1 MRMII
6 GMEYEVNIKGD
17 RANANEIFIAVK
29 DEIIRSAETMA
40 VAILEGYQEV
50 LVEIMCTKS
59 GRARKKGLGGHDI
72 KGREGCKCRSRTFKR
87 AGNWSDAK
95 KISGELFSAEFI
107 PSMVECCKCGKRLT
121 PIIEGLELD
130 KYQGKTELLLRK
142 VMESVAETSYRRGSQ
157 QLERVGEVPV
167 TKSTAHRWAADVE
180 LPVGEGGGRPFLGA
194 DGTGFKR
201 CGGERGEVRMV
212 LEMWPGGGLRPLGV
226 WAGSSW
232 KDIAKEMKGKL
243 KKRPQLFV
251 SDGERG
257 LEDWLGKLADNSERC
272 HWHLSRDSGYMLWQD
287 KVPLEDRKE
296 VQKKLSK
303 LLAIEV
309 PEKDVEFVT
318 KEDRDD
324 LKERIVMAEKELDEL
339 REEFENKGYIKA
351 ANYLANARDKLFNH
365 LKLWLETGLIGPRT
379 TSILENIIRELVR
392 RLKKIGWNWSDKG
405 AERMGRVVMMR
416 RYDEE
421 GWEEYWR
428 LKMNLQGRCKIKMLN
443 IEARLAA

>member
-1 MRMII
+1 MII
-6 GMEYEVNIKGD
+6 GMELEVNIKGD
-17 RANANEIFIAVK
+17 RANANEIFLAVSE
-29 DEIIRSAETMA
+29 EIKEIGEKMS

-50 LVEIMCTKS
+50 LIEILCTKS
-59 GRARKKGLGGHDI
+59 GRVKKKGLGSHDI

-87 AGNWSDAK
+87 AGNWSDVK
-95 KISGELFSAEFI
+95 RLSGEMFSVEFI
-107 PSMVECCKCGKRLT
+107 PSMVECSKCGKRLT

-130 KYQGKTELLLRK
+130 YYQGKTELLLRK
-142 VMESVAETSYRRGSQ
+142 VMESVAETSYRRGSD
-157 QLERVGEVPV
+157 QLDRIGEVPV
-167 TKSTAHRWAADVE
+167 AKSTAHRWVADVE
-180 LPVGEGGGRPFLGA
+180 LPVSEGRGKPFLGA

-201 CGGERGEVRMV
+201 RGGERGEVRMV

-226 WAGSSW
+226 WAGASW
-232 KDIAKEMKGKL
+232 KDIAKEMKGNL
-243 KKRPQLFV
+243 KSRPQLFI

-257 LEDWLGKLADNSERC
+257 LEEWLGKLAESSERC

-287 KVPLEDRKE
+287 KVSLEDRKE
-296 VQKKLSK
+296 AQKKLSK

-318 KEDRDD
+318 KEDREE
-324 LKERIVMAEKELDEL
+324 LKGRIVMAEKELDEL
-339 REEFENKGYIKA
+339 RLEFESKGYTKA
-351 ANYLANARDKLFNH
+351 ANYLSNARDKLFNH
-365 LKLWLETGLIGPRT
+365 LRLWLQTGLIGPRT

-421 GWEEYWR
+421 SWEEYWEAR
-428 LKMNLQGRCKIKMLN
+428 MNLQGRCTIKMLN
-443 IEARLAA
+443 IEASRAA

>member
-1 MRMII
+1 MII
-6 GMEYEVNIKGD
+6 GMEFEVNIEGD
-17 RANANEIFIAVK
+17 RANANEIFLAVR
-29 DEIIRSAETMA
+29 DEIKKSGEKMA

-50 LVEIMCTKS
+50 IVEIICSKS
-59 GRARKKGLGGHDI
+59 GRVKKKGLGSHDM
-72 KGREGCKCRSRTFKR
+72 KGCEGRKCRSRTFKR
-87 AGNWSDAK
+87 AGNWSDVK
-95 KISGELFSAEFI
+95 RLSGEMFSVEFI
-107 PSMVECCKCGKRLT
+107 PAMVECCKCGKRLT
-121 PIIEGLELD
+121 PIIEGLELEF
-130 KYQGKTELLLRK
+130 YQGKTELLLRK
-142 VMESVAETSYRRGSQ
+142 VMESVAETSYRRGSE
-157 QLERVGEVPV
+157 QLDRIGEVPV
-167 TKSTAHRWAADVE
+167 AKSTAHRWVAEVE
-180 LPVGEGGGRPFLGA
+180 LPVSEGGGKPFLGA

-201 CGGERGEVRMV
+201 RGGERGEVRMV

-226 WAGSSW
+226 WAGASW

-243 KKRPQLFV
+243 KERPKLFI

-318 KEDRDD
+318 KEDRED
-324 LKERIVMAEKELDEL
+324 LKERIGTAEKELDEL
-339 REEFENKGYIKA
+339 RRDFESKGYTKA
-351 ANYLANARDKLFNH
+351 ANYLANARGKLFNH
-365 LKLWLETGLIGPRT
+365 LRLWLETGLIGPRT

-416 RYDEE
+416 RYDEDS
-421 GWEEYWR
+421 WEEYWQAR
-428 LKMNLQGRCKIKMLN
+428 MNLQGRCTIKMLN
-443 IEARLAA
+443 IEARRAA